1 MTMTDTAQP
10 QEPGKSKAGRP
21 LYNPRPHAYLD
32 LLGMQRVVPEPG
44 WDSQTELVIDA
55 RLANPGGGTAHGGAI
70 FSLMDTC
77 MAGALRRKLD
87 PDEFPSTIES
97 KINYIKAAK
106 IGTVLLCSS
115 RVVTKGRRVCVLQG
129 EIRDDQGDL
138 VAMATATF
146 TPVKIKPA
154 T

>member
-1 MTMTDTAQP
+1 MTDASHSHK
-10 QEPGKSKAGRP
+10 PGKSRAGRT

-32 LLGMQRVVPEPG
+32 LLGMQRVEPEAG
-44 WDSQTELVIDA
+44 WDSQTELVVDA
-55 RLANPGGGTAHGGAI
+55 RLVNPGGSTAHGGAI

-77 MAGALRRKLD
+77 MAGALRRKLE

-106 IGTVLLCSS
+106 LGTVLLCSS
-115 RVVTKGRRVCVLQG
+115 RVVTKGKRVCVLQG

-154 T
+154 K